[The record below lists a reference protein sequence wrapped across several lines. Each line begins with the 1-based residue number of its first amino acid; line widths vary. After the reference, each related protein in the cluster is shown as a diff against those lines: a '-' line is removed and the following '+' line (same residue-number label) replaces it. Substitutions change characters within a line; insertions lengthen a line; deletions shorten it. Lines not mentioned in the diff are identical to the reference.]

1 MKKKVNFNINTWLPV
16 IIFALIAVIFGI
28 ATGGQLYGATNLMN
42 IFNQSVSTIIAGLGM
57 IFVATMGSTDITCG
71 AIVGVAGTLS
81 CMAALNM
88 PAMVMIPV
96 SLGVG
101 LIVGLVAG
109 VVVAKFKVNSFMTT
123 LALMMGLRAFV
134 TLLLSNN
141 AYLIPDSMR
150 FIDNNVFKVIAVI
163 ILVAIIVYVF
173 HYTRFGVYVRGI
185 GENENAI
192 RYAGVNVEKI
202 KIIAFAISGLMAGL
216 AALFTIARV
225 GGTNSTIGQ
234 GFEMRVMMA
243 LYIGGIP
250 VRGGSGSKI
259 YKLLFG
265 APTIVMLENGL
276 VLCGA
281 SGGTTQ
287 LIRGIVLLVAV
298 WLSNYLAKKFVNVGV
313 SAAQNQKKAAAAE

>member
-28 ATGGQLYGATNLMN
+28 ATGGQLFGATNLMN

-57 IFVATMGSTDITCG
+57 VFVATMGSTDITCG

-81 CMAALNM
+81 CMAATNL
-88 PAMVMIPV
+88 PGPIMIPV
-96 SLGVG
+96 ALGVG

-134 TLLLSNN
+134 TLLVNNN
-141 AYLIPDSMR
+141 AYLIPDSMK
-150 FIDNNVFKVIAVI
+150 FIDNNVFKIIAVI
-163 ILVAIIVYVF
+163 VLVAIIVYVF

-192 RYAGVNVEKI
+192 RYAGVNVERI
-202 KIIAFAISGLMAGL
+202 KIIAFVISGLMAGV

-225 GGTNSTIGQ
+225 GGTNNTIG
-234 GFEMRVMMA
+234 
-243 LYIGGIP
+243 
-250 VRGGSGSKI
+250 
-259 YKLLFG
+259 
-265 APTIVMLENGL
+265 
-276 VLCGA
+276 
-281 SGGTTQ
+281 
-287 LIRGIVLLVAV
+287 
-298 WLSNYLAKKFVNVGV
+298 
-313 SAAQNQKKAAAAE
+313 